1 MYSEK
6 EDLFKLIHSLSKTEL
21 KEFKTYSKGIN
32 SKVNNI
38 AIQLFNYIKKQSA
51 YKESYLIA
59 KLKINKQQFRDS
71 KFHLFNTI
79 LESLKRGRETNSRIV
94 LLNKAIEIQILIQKG
109 LLKRASRKY
118 KKLKNILIIKEEYD
132 LLTFLNSNTEILKT
146 YNVSEDKVIEMRL
159 KNRKESEYYLELS
172 KNLKVYRKLSDE
184 VLGLSYS
191 IGGRASQSKNQLL
204 DYLKHPLL
212 AGEHMAK
219 SDLARYVFYEIKC
232 LIYLGINDYEN
243 SSVYS
248 LKCLKYL
255 NSISSPFRNDY
266 NLLLASYSNFL
277 IAQLI
282 LKNINVV
289 EQYMTALDKLILKNK
304 ARLKFAM
311 QVKTFET
318 RTTVFLSYLSVT
330 KNFIKF
336 ESVYNEIIKE
346 YDIFK
351 TSISPNFN
359 AHIIFHISKL
369 FFFGGKLEEALNW
382 CNILSNIQRSNPTY
396 SVIINGYLL
405 RIIIHFEMG
414 NLKIIPHLV
423 SSAEYFSKSHSQL
436 LKVEQYFMNGI
447 NKIKPFHSE
456 QEKTALLKKLC
467 SKIKLT
473 YANSNES
480 KTNSLIDIVE
490 WLQSK
495 ISASNNS

>member
-191 IGGRASQSKNQLL
+191 IG
-204 DYLKHPLL
+204 
-212 AGEHMAK
+212 
-219 SDLARYVFYEIKC
+219 
-232 LIYLGINDYEN
+232 
-243 SSVYS
+243 
-248 LKCLKYL
+248 YL